1 MKYFLDNFIKL
12 INLPVHIRLVKKAL
26 YTLGDKE
33 VFGVSFHKSFYACY
47 IGYIITSLLHGM
59 AFMKTKTPLLI

>member
-1 MKYFLDNFIKL
+1 M
-12 INLPVHIRLVKKAL
+12 NLPVHIRLVKKAL
-26 YTLGDKE
+26 YTLRDKK

-59 AFMKTKTPLLI
+59 AFMNKNPTFDLKWPICCD